1 MKYNLSGWDK
11 DSSKIPF
18 TALHKFNKYGDD
30 LDSGQTWFNN
40 LITARRNAII
50 TINDLLTTVNLYDE
64 YRDSWNKTLVANNFP
79 RYLWKW
85 KDYKLETYLGNLN
98 YTATV
103 TSSDQLETTIDK
115 TLDKVV
121 QLPIYDTDL
130 KLDRSEIYYYNE
142 DKWILVH
149 KKNSTVEFD
158 VDLLCPTG
166 GYDNVPFDS
175 RGWDHANVAGFWQTL
190 IEALKKDIFV
200 QYHKLKMNK
209 LFFSIIDYTL
219 SSFAQTNWIRKTT
232 YVKVEIDSQIDT
244 TSRAYK
250 KDNLVN
256 ALGYIQDIKP
266 FHTKIST
273 VKTNYKV
280 IDEAT
285 LTITETPK
293 HVITMNTQDFTP
305 TFNGTTYVGAD
316 STDIVTGGDFTS
328 TPADTIEAIN
338 FLSPYNFNVNEG
350 EKRNSF
356 VNINPLELLRINVQ
370 TNQTGN
376 TTANS
381 SRTFT
386 HIQDAAGNV
395 KAYALLESRKSTLTS
410 AIDED
415 STDLSLASTTAFDDT
430 GLVYIGGEIIEYA
443 KTDATTLKI
452 MKRAVG
458 QTFIV
463 SADTGDAVVQI
474 SNYQLT
480 FANDTVSY
488 NQTGGSLLSTPVSE
502 PAQELQDFGRGIEL

>member
-1 MKYNLSGWDK
+1 
-11 DSSKIPF
+11 
-18 TALHKFNKYGDD
+18 
-30 LDSGQTWFNN
+30 
-40 LITARRNAII
+40 
-50 TINDLLTTVNLYDE
+50 
-64 YRDSWNKTLVANNFP
+64 
-79 RYLWKW
+79 
-85 KDYKLETYLGNLN
+85 
-98 YTATV
+98 
-103 TSSDQLETTIDK
+103 
-115 TLDKVV
+115 
-121 QLPIYDTDL
+121 
-130 KLDRSEIYYYNE
+130 
-142 DKWILVH
+142 
-149 KKNSTVEFD
+149 
-158 VDLLCPTG
+158 
-166 GYDNVPFDS
+166 
-175 RGWDHANVAGFWQTL
+175 
-190 IEALKKDIFV
+190 
-200 QYHKLKMNK
+200 MNK

-285 LTITETPK
+285 LTVTETPK

-316 STDIVTGGDFTS
+316 SSDIVTGGDFTS